1 MTLELNIDKGLDFGY
16 FVLNLNNCARAF
28 GVSLLRILYS
38 IIFTG
43 LYQRATVRGH
53 GYPGKPFEC
62 KVSQACFARSDSLVR
77 HMYSHSDEK
86 KPFQCELCPASF
98 FRPLRLEIPSRIHTG
113 EKPIKYD
120 IRKNKFNVKV
130 NMVRHRKIH
139 YEIKPFECELCG

>member
-1 MTLELNIDKGLDFGY
+1 
-16 FVLNLNNCARAF
+16 
-28 GVSLLRILYS
+28 
-38 IIFTG
+38 
-43 LYQRATVRGH
+43 
-53 GYPGKPFEC
+53 
-62 KVSQACFARSDSLVR
+62 
-77 HMYSHSDEK
+77 MYSHSDEK